1 MNAIKKEE
9 CIVLPLVLKKHW
21 YDMVASGKKKEEYRV
36 SESVMRQI
44 ERWFGAAAI
53 NNKRLVVR
61 FFLGYQKGR
70 PSATFEADMPY
81 STTQSMQPN
90 WGEPNG
96 FHYVI
101 PLAEE
106 VELV

>member
-9 CIVLPLVLKKHW
+9 CCVLPLVLKGKW
-21 YDMVASGKKKEEYRV
+21 FDMIKCGEKKEEYRI
-36 SESVMRQI
+36 SKNVMRQI
-44 ERWFGAAAI
+44 ERWYGEAAI
-53 NNKRLVVR
+53 NNKRLAVR

-90 WGEPNG
+90 WGEPKG